1 MLFYF
6 DIFNNFFTL
15 LHSLNAILKKYRLS
29 LFFLIPMA
37 FSEPSI
43 YIAIYKKD
51 FGKVLSD
58 FVHQRAIYFRKK
70 CEKWKIGTRF
80 PREPE

>member
-1 MLFYF
+1 
-6 DIFNNFFTL
+6 
-15 LHSLNAILKKYRLS
+15 
-29 LFFLIPMA
+29 MA

-58 FVHQRAIYFRKK
+58 FVHQRAIYFGEKNAK
-70 CEKWKIGTRF
+70 NGKLVPVFPESPSTKNCEKSRKMGVLTMF
-80 PREPE
+80 SVFLQ